1 MIKQVCEKFNVEY
14 TSHVAH
20 MSIKDFFD
28 YMVASGYDLFA
39 VVFTYYKAL
48 GFSDRLAVIKANTLV
63 AGEALENE
71 LKK

>member
-1 MIKQVCEKFNVEY
+1 MIKQVCENFNVEY

-39 VVFTYYKAL
+39 VVFEYYKAL
-48 GFSDRLAVIKANTLV
+48 GFSDRLAVIKANTVV
-63 AGEALENE
+63 AGEPL
-71 LKK
+71 